1 MCEYIVAE
9 INESRNVFRKST
21 PWPTAYPPFAQPQ
34 GKGLISMVFPHGT
47 SIGIYDYF
55 TYFSQFCK
63 REKTGIQSKFHD
75 CSKFICRNHRSF
87 GVFFISVSM
96 YLKMGIESNNAFFKT
111 QGIRLYRYLCT
122 FAYSSI
128 SSPRFALHGTAA
140 AGNICQAFH
149 KK

>member
-1 MCEYIVAE
+1 MCEYIIAE

-34 GKGLISMVFPHGT
+34 GKGLISMVFPPGT
-47 SIGIYDYF
+47 SIGIYNYF

-87 GVFFISVSM
+87 GAFYIGIYVSEDGGPKAIM
-96 YLKMGIESNNAFFKT
+96 RSLKP
-111 QGIRLYRYLCT
+111 QGVRLYRYLCT
-122 FAYSSI
+122 FQLFLHLLPPLCTSWNGSSGKYL
-128 SSPRFALHGTAA
+128 SSLP
-140 AGNICQAFH
+140 
-149 KK
+149 